1 MNSSIINTFP
11 IFRNANK
18 LNPILFSL
26 IKSGKTLNISTPLL
40 NQNRYES
47 LSSSSKRRPR
57 NVSSKRRK
65 AESKE
70 LSQKLM
76 SYANSTIDENDLSP
90 KISTTQIKR
99 KKRATNSNKY
109 KSTKKNS
116 SNGNKKKTIEK
127 KEKVKKIE
135 DIIENDDT
143 IQTGVD
149 DEIDVTIDKENL
161 KKVMAYCTAEGYNID
176 KLSSILNKNYA
187 ECTSVT
193 NDILKIKF
201 NKDNNDE
208 AYIFADG
215 TVVSWGP
222 EETENLKLLNKIK
235 KAEIKRLKIH
245 EYEWFNFVEN
255 NNIPGGMKDDVVFI
269 GNAISS
275 DQAKL
280 AFSTGF
286 SRSVKLSVLE
296 DLLDQYLYKNKWIPD
311 YLTRGKRLPL
321 SRTQVLQRIG
331 ELFQLRG
338 SANLYT
344 DLLDTPDFCWSSDQL
359 AEYFSN
365 ISRVLEIRSRM
376 SIFNRKL
383 DYANDMSSLM
393 KSHLKERH
401 NFKLE
406 WIIITLIAIEVI
418 AGSVVVLEKLGYIN
432 FDRFHKHYTDI
443 KIENVDNDS
452 ELLKNEKKYIED
464 TK

>member
-1 MNSSIINTFP
+1 MSSSIVNVFSLNTVL
-11 IFRNANK
+11 NNSNK
-18 LNPILFSL
+18 LSPFVFSVMKTG
-26 IKSGKTLNISTPLL
+26 KSLNLNTSLL

-47 LSSSSKRRPR
+47 LSSSSNRKPR
-57 NVSSKRRK
+57 IVSSKRRK
-65 AESKE
+65 AETRE

-99 KKRATNSNKY
+99 KKRTTNSNKY
-109 KSTKKNS
+109 KTKKS
-116 SNGNKKKTIEK
+116 SDGDKKKIK
-127 KEKVKKIE
+127 KEKIKKIE
-135 DIIENDDT
+135 DIIEDDN
-143 IQTGVD
+143 QSVEED
-149 DEIDVTIDKENL
+149 IDITLDKENL
-161 KKVMAYCTAEGYNID
+161 NKVMAYCTAEGYNIE

-201 NKDNNDE
+201 NNDNNNE

-222 EETENLKLLNKIK
+222 EEAENLKLLNKIK

-245 EYEWFNFVEN
+245 EYEWFNYIEN
-255 NNIPGGMKDDVVFI
+255 NNIPGGMKDDIVYI
-269 GNAISS
+269 GNALSA
-275 DQAKL
+275 DEAKL

-311 YLTRGKRLPL
+311 YLSRGKRLPL

-359 AEYFSN
+359 AEYFGN

-406 WIIITLIAIEVI
+406 WIIITLIAIEVF
-418 AGSVVVLEKLGYIN
+418 AGGVTVLEKLGYIN
-432 FDRFHKHYTDI
+432 FDRFHKHYTDV

-452 ELLKNEKKYIED
+452 ELLKDEKKIY
-464 TK
+464 

>member
-1 MNSSIINTFP
+1 MSFSIVNVFSLNTVLNNS
-11 IFRNANK
+11 NK
-18 LNPILFSL
+18 LSPFVFSVMKTG
-26 IKSGKTLNISTPLL
+26 KSLNLNTSLL

-47 LSSSSKRRPR
+47 LSSSSNRKPR
-57 NVSSKRRK
+57 IVSSKRRK
-65 AESKE
+65 AETRE

-99 KKRATNSNKY
+99 KKRTTNSNKY
-109 KSTKKNS
+109 KTKKS
-116 SNGNKKKTIEK
+116 SDGDKKKIK
-127 KEKVKKIE
+127 KEKIKKIE
-135 DIIENDDT
+135 DIIEDDN
-143 IQTGVD
+143 QSVEED
-149 DEIDVTIDKENL
+149 IDITLDKENL
-161 KKVMAYCTAEGYNID
+161 NKVMAYCTAEGYNIE

-201 NKDNNDE
+201 NNDNNNE

-222 EETENLKLLNKIK
+222 EEAENLKLLNKIK

-245 EYEWFNFVEN
+245 EYEWFNYIEN
-255 NNIPGGMKDDVVFI
+255 NNIPGGMKDDIVYI
-269 GNAISS
+269 GNALSA
-275 DQAKL
+275 DEAKL

-311 YLTRGKRLPL
+311 YLSRGKRLPL

-359 AEYFSN
+359 AEYFGN

-406 WIIITLIAIEVI
+406 WIIITLIAIEVF
-418 AGSVVVLEKLGYIN
+418 AGGVTVLEKLGYIN
-432 FDRFHKHYTDI
+432 FDRFHKHYTDV

-452 ELLKNEKKYIED
+452 ELLKDEKKYIED

>member
-1 MNSSIINTFP
+1 
-11 IFRNANK
+11 
-18 LNPILFSL
+18 
-26 IKSGKTLNISTPLL
+26 
-40 NQNRYES
+40 
-47 LSSSSKRRPR
+47 
-57 NVSSKRRK
+57 
-65 AESKE
+65 
-70 LSQKLM
+70 M
-76 SYANSTIDENDLSP
+76 SYANTTIDENDLSP

-99 KKRATNSNKY
+99 KKRTTNSNKY
-109 KSTKKNS
+109 KSTAKKSS
-116 SNGNKKKTIEK
+116 SNNINKKKTVEK

-135 DIIENDDT
+135 DIIENDNVPT
-143 IQTGVD
+143 VD
-149 DEIDVTIDKENL
+149 DDIDITIDKENL
-161 KKVMAYCTAEGYNID
+161 SKVMAYCTAEGYNIE
-176 KLSSILNKNYA
+176 KLSSILNKSYA

-201 NKDNNDE
+201 SSNNDNE

-222 EETENLKLLNKIK
+222 EEAENLKLLNKIK

-245 EYEWFNFVEN
+245 EYEWFNYVEN
-255 NNIPGGMKDDVVFI
+255 NNIPGGMKDDIVYI
-269 GNAISS
+269 GNAISP

-376 SIFNRKL
+376 NIYNRKL

-418 AGSVVVLEKLGYIN
+418 AGGVTVLEKLGYIN
-432 FDRFHKHYTDI
+432 FDRFHKHYTDV

-452 ELLKNEKKYIED
+452 ELLKDEQKYIED

>member
-1 MNSSIINTFP
+1 MSSSIVNVFSLNTVL
-11 IFRNANK
+11 NNSNK
-18 LNPILFSL
+18 LSPFVFSVMKTG
-26 IKSGKTLNISTPLL
+26 KSLNLNTSLL

-47 LSSSSKRRPR
+47 LSSSSNRKPR
-57 NVSSKRRK
+57 IVSSKRRK
-65 AESKE
+65 AETRE

-99 KKRATNSNKY
+99 KKRTTNSNKY
-109 KSTKKNS
+109 KTKKS
-116 SNGNKKKTIEK
+116 SDGDKKKIK
-127 KEKVKKIE
+127 KEKIKKIE
-135 DIIENDDT
+135 DIIEDDN
-143 IQTGVD
+143 QSVEED
-149 DEIDVTIDKENL
+149 IDITLDKENL
-161 KKVMAYCTAEGYNID
+161 NKVMAYCTAEGYNIE

-201 NKDNNDE
+201 NNDNNNE

-222 EETENLKLLNKIK
+222 EEAENLKLLNKIK

-245 EYEWFNFVEN
+245 EYEWFNYIEN
-255 NNIPGGMKDDVVFI
+255 NNIPGGMKDDIVYI
-269 GNAISS
+269 GNALSA
-275 DQAKL
+275 DEAKL

-311 YLTRGKRLPL
+311 YLSRGKRLPL

-359 AEYFSN
+359 AEYFGN

-406 WIIITLIAIEVI
+406 WIIITLIAIEVF
-418 AGSVVVLEKLGYIN
+418 AGGVTVLEKLGYIN
-432 FDRFHKHYTDI
+432 FDRFHKHYTDV

-452 ELLKNEKKYIED
+452 ELLKDEKKYIED

>member
-1 MNSSIINTFP
+1 MS
-11 IFRNANK
+11 NK
-18 LNPILFSL
+18 RKPS
-26 IKSGKTLNISTPLL
+26 
-40 NQNRYES
+40 
-47 LSSSSKRRPR
+47 
-57 NVSSKRRK
+57 NVSTKRRK
-65 AESKE
+65 TETNK
-70 LSQKLM
+70 LSQKLA
-76 SYANSTIDENDLSP
+76 SYENSTINENDLSP

-99 KKRATNSNKY
+99 KKRISNSSRY
-109 KSTKKNS
+109 KTKKSIKS
-116 SNGNKKKTIEK
+116 SANKKNVII

-135 DIIENDDT
+135 DIIENDNVNQSLEED
-143 IQTGVD
+143 
-149 DEIDVTIDKENL
+149 IDITIDKENL
-161 KKVMAYCTAEGYNID
+161 NKVMAYCTAEGYNIE
-176 KLSSILNKNYA
+176 KLSSILNRNYA

-201 NKDNNDE
+201 NNNNNDE

-222 EETENLKLLNKIK
+222 DETENIKLLNKIK

-245 EYEWFNFVEN
+245 EYEWFNYIEN
-255 NNIPGGMKDDVVFI
+255 NNIPGGMKDDIVYI
-269 GNAISS
+269 GDAISA
-275 DQAKL
+275 DEAKL

-338 SANLYT
+338 SANLYS

-359 AEYFSN
+359 ADYFSN

-406 WIIITLIAIEVI
+406 WIIIILIAIEVI
-418 AGSVVVLEKLGYIN
+418 AGGVNVLEKLGYIN

-443 KIENVDNDS
+443 KIENIDNDS
-452 ELLKNEKKYIED
+452 ELLKDEKKYIED

>member
-1 MNSSIINTFP
+1 MSSSIVNVFSLNTVL
-11 IFRNANK
+11 NNSNK
-18 LNPILFSL
+18 LSPFVFSVMKTG
-26 IKSGKTLNISTPLL
+26 KSLNLNTSLL

-47 LSSSSKRRPR
+47 LSSSSNRKPR
-57 NVSSKRRK
+57 IVSSKRRK
-65 AESKE
+65 AETRE

-99 KKRATNSNKY
+99 KKRTTNSNKY
-109 KSTKKNS
+109 KTKKS
-116 SNGNKKKTIEK
+116 SDGDKKKIK
-127 KEKVKKIE
+127 KEKIKKIE
-135 DIIENDDT
+135 DIIEDDN
-143 IQTGVD
+143 QSVEED
-149 DEIDVTIDKENL
+149 IDITLDKENL
-161 KKVMAYCTAEGYNID
+161 NKVMAYCTAEGYNIE

-201 NKDNNDE
+201 NNDNNNE

-222 EETENLKLLNKIK
+222 EEAENLKLLNKIK

-245 EYEWFNFVEN
+245 EYEWFNYIEN
-255 NNIPGGMKDDVVFI
+255 NNIPGGMKDDIVYI
-269 GNAISS
+269 GNALSA
-275 DQAKL
+275 DEAKL

-311 YLTRGKRLPL
+311 YLSRGKRLPL

-359 AEYFSN
+359 AEYFGN

-406 WIIITLIAIEVI
+406 WIIITLIAIEVF
-418 AGSVVVLEKLGYIN
+418 AGGVTVLEKLGYIN
-432 FDRFHKHYTDI
+432 FDRFHKHYTDV

-452 ELLKNEKKYIED
+452 ELLKDEQKYIED

>member
-1 MNSSIINTFP
+1 
-11 IFRNANK
+11 
-18 LNPILFSL
+18 
-26 IKSGKTLNISTPLL
+26 
-40 NQNRYES
+40 
-47 LSSSSKRRPR
+47 
-57 NVSSKRRK
+57 
-65 AESKE
+65 
-70 LSQKLM
+70 
-76 SYANSTIDENDLSP
+76 
-90 KISTTQIKR
+90 
-99 KKRATNSNKY
+99 
-109 KSTKKNS
+109 
-116 SNGNKKKTIEK
+116 
-127 KEKVKKIE
+127 
-135 DIIENDDT
+135 
-143 IQTGVD
+143 
-149 DEIDVTIDKENL
+149 
-161 KKVMAYCTAEGYNID
+161 MAYCTAEGYNID

-193 NDILKIKF
+193 NDILRIKF
-201 NKDNNDE
+201 SNDNNNE

-222 EETENLKLLNKIK
+222 DESENLKLLNKIK

-245 EYEWFNFVEN
+245 EYEWFNYIEN
-255 NNIPGGMKDDVVFI
+255 NNIPGGMKDDIVYI
-269 GNAISS
+269 GNAISA
-275 DQAKL
+275 DEAKL

-338 SANLYT
+338 SANLYS
-344 DLLDTPDFCWSSDQL
+344 DLLETPDFCWSSDQL
-359 AEYFSN
+359 AEYFGN

-418 AGSVVVLEKLGYIN
+418 AGGVTVLEKLGYIN
-432 FDRFHKHYTDI
+432 FDRFHRHYSDV

-452 ELLKNEKKYIED
+452 ELLKDEKKYIED

>member
-1 MNSSIINTFP
+1 
-11 IFRNANK
+11 
-18 LNPILFSL
+18 LFSL

>member
-1 MNSSIINTFP
+1 MSSSIINTLP

-18 LNPILFSL
+18 LNPLLFSL

-47 LSSSSKRRPR
+47 LSSSTKRRPR

-65 AESKE
+65 AETKE

-109 KSTKKNS
+109 KSAKKNS
-116 SNGNKKKTIEK
+116 SNGNKKKTIERR
-127 KEKVKKIE
+127 EKVKKIE
-135 DIIENDDT
+135 DVIENDDT
-143 IQTGVD
+143 IQTAVD
-149 DEIDVTIDKENL
+149 DEIDITIDKENL

-222 EETENLKLLNKIK
+222 EESENLKLLNKIK

-245 EYEWFNFVEN
+245 EYEWFNFIEN
-255 NNIPGGMKDDVVFI
+255 NNIPGGMKDDIVFI

-452 ELLKNEKKYIED
+452 ELLKDEKKYIED

>member
-1 MNSSIINTFP
+1 MSSSIFNVFTLNTVL
-11 IFRNANK
+11 NNSNK
-18 LNPILFSL
+18 LSPFVFSVMKTG
-26 IKSGKTLNISTPLL
+26 KSLNLNTSLL

-47 LSSSSKRRPR
+47 LSSSSNRKPR
-57 NVSSKRRK
+57 IVSSKRRK
-65 AESKE
+65 AETRE

-99 KKRATNSNKY
+99 KKRTTNSNKY
-109 KSTKKNS
+109 KTKKS
-116 SNGNKKKTIEK
+116 SDGDKKKIK
-127 KEKVKKIE
+127 KEKIKKIE
-135 DIIENDDT
+135 DIIEDDN
-143 IQTGVD
+143 QSVEED
-149 DEIDVTIDKENL
+149 IDITLDKENL
-161 KKVMAYCTAEGYNID
+161 NKVMAYCTAEGYNIE

-201 NKDNNDE
+201 NNDNNNE

-222 EETENLKLLNKIK
+222 EEAENLKLLNKIK

-245 EYEWFNFVEN
+245 EYEWFNYIEN
-255 NNIPGGMKDDVVFI
+255 NNIPGGMKDDIVYI
-269 GNAISS
+269 GNALSA
-275 DQAKL
+275 DEAKL

-311 YLTRGKRLPL
+311 YLSRGKRLPL

-359 AEYFSN
+359 AEYFGN

-406 WIIITLIAIEVI
+406 WIIITLIAIEVF
-418 AGSVVVLEKLGYIN
+418 AGGVTVLEKLGYIN
-432 FDRFHKHYTDI
+432 FDRFHKHYTDV

-452 ELLKNEKKYIED
+452 ELLKDEQKYIED

>member
-1 MNSSIINTFP
+1 
-11 IFRNANK
+11 
-18 LNPILFSL
+18 
-26 IKSGKTLNISTPLL
+26 
-40 NQNRYES
+40 
-47 LSSSSKRRPR
+47 
-57 NVSSKRRK
+57 
-65 AESKE
+65 
-70 LSQKLM
+70 
-76 SYANSTIDENDLSP
+76 
-90 KISTTQIKR
+90 
-99 KKRATNSNKY
+99 
-109 KSTKKNS
+109 
-116 SNGNKKKTIEK
+116 
-127 KEKVKKIE
+127 
-135 DIIENDDT
+135 
-143 IQTGVD
+143 
-149 DEIDVTIDKENL
+149 
-161 KKVMAYCTAEGYNID
+161 MAYCTAEGYNIE
-176 KLSSILNKNYA
+176 KLSTILNKSYA

-201 NKDNNDE
+201 NNTNDNE

-222 EETENLKLLNKIK
+222 EESENLKLLNKIK
-235 KAEIKRLKIH
+235 RAEIKRLKIH
-245 EYEWFNFVEN
+245 EYEWFNYVEN
-255 NNIPGGMKDDVVFI
+255 NTIPGGMKDDIVYI
-269 GNAISS
+269 GNAIAP

-376 SIFNRKL
+376 NIYNRKL

-418 AGSVVVLEKLGYIN
+418 AGGVIVLEKLNYIN
-432 FDRFHKHYTDI
+432 FDRFHKHYTDV

-452 ELLKNEKKYIED
+452 ELLKDEQKYIED

>member
-1 MNSSIINTFP
+1 MIYSIVN
-11 IFRNANK
+11 
-18 LNPILFSL
+18 LFSL
-26 IKSGKTLNISTPLL
+26 NTVLNNSNKLSPFVFSVMKTGKSLNLNTSLL

-47 LSSSSKRRPR
+47 LSSSSNRKPR
-57 NVSSKRRK
+57 IVSSKRRK
-65 AESKE
+65 AETRE

-99 KKRATNSNKY
+99 KKRTTNSNKY
-109 KSTKKNS
+109 KTKKS
-116 SNGNKKKTIEK
+116 SDGDKKKIK
-127 KEKVKKIE
+127 KEKIKKIE
-135 DIIENDDT
+135 DIIEDDN
-143 IQTGVD
+143 QSVEED
-149 DEIDVTIDKENL
+149 IDITLDKENL
-161 KKVMAYCTAEGYNID
+161 NKVMAYCTAEGYNIE

-201 NKDNNDE
+201 NNDNNNE

-222 EETENLKLLNKIK
+222 EEAENLKLLNKIK

-245 EYEWFNFVEN
+245 EYEWFNYIEN
-255 NNIPGGMKDDVVFI
+255 NNIPGGMKDDIVYI
-269 GNAISS
+269 GNALSA
-275 DQAKL
+275 DEAKL

-311 YLTRGKRLPL
+311 YLSRGKRLPL

-359 AEYFSN
+359 AEYFGN

-406 WIIITLIAIEVI
+406 WIIITLIAIEVF
-418 AGSVVVLEKLGYIN
+418 AGGVTVLEKLGYIN
-432 FDRFHKHYTDI
+432 FDRFHKHYTDV

-452 ELLKNEKKYIED
+452 ELLKDEKKYIED